1 MDGAPARRSILQGAL
16 AALAAPFLSAC
27 SSNPGPVGP
36 DGPPLP
42 PLATSPLTGLVA
54 AAGVRWM
61 IVAAPRD
68 LLGVKWIPPLLDVAV
83 SGARFDSFAMA
94 TGIDLRTLPEAVAVA
109 CAPIASGG
117 DAAPLNTASPGTPP
131 VAPDASAKPD
141 PLPPPESLAPQ
152 DPLVGPGDVAGKS
165 PADDDVM
172 LYLARHTGNAQAIER
187 SYRARFTSHEKRSVE
202 RPDLVRVS
210 GKIGRHTLAAAFLG
224 ADVAAFQDGGSASR
238 GPARIA
244 SLFAEGKLK
253 HAHSALAAEPLHSL
267 ALRLGAA
274 PFAAYAPGPFEGEVR
289 RGLRGLLG
297 AATAV
302 GAVLQPTERKS
313 FALTAAVT
321 GDFSKSAAPASDE
334 LLAAWKDLAGSRL
347 GHMLGLDKPV
357 RAPMTS
363 GAPDAVMIAVE
374 LAGQSLAEGL
384 AAATASRVQDIFR

>member
-1 MDGAPARRSILQGAL
+1 MAGAPARRTILHGAL
-16 AALAAPFLSAC
+16 AALATPLLQAC
-27 SSNPGPVGP
+27 GAGPGPVTP
-36 DGPPLP
+36 EGPPLP

-61 IVAAPRD
+61 IVAAPKD

-94 TGIDLRTLPEAVAVA
+94 TGIDLRALPEAVAVA
-109 CAPIASGG
+109 CAPIASKGE
-117 DAAPLNTASPGTPP
+117 AAPLNTANP
-131 VAPDASAKPD
+131 VAPPAAPSATADASAQIPPAPSD
-141 PLPPPESLAPQ
+141 PLAT
-152 DPLVGPGDVAGKS
+152 PGD
-165 PADDDVM
+165 PAPKPAEDDDVM
-172 LYLARHTGNAQAIER
+172 LYLARHVGSAQAIER
-187 SYRARFTSHEKRSVE
+187 SYRARFTSNEKRSSD

-210 GKIGRHTLAAAFLG
+210 GKIGRRTLSAAFLG
-224 ADVAAFQDGGSASR
+224 PDVVAFQDGGSASR

-253 HAHSALAAEPLHSL
+253 HARSALAVEPLHSL

-274 PFAAYAPGPFEGEVR
+274 PFAAYAPGPFEGELR

-302 GAVLQPTERKS
+302 GAVLQPTERRS

-334 LLAAWKDLAGSRL
+334 LLAAWRDLAGSRL

-357 RAPMTS
+357 RAPMTQ
-363 GAPDAVMIAVE
+363 GGPDAVMIAVE